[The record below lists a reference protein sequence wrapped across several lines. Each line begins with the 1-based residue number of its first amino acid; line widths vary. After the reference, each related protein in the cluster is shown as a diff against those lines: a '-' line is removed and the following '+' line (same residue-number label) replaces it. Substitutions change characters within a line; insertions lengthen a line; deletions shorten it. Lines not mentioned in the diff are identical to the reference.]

1 MKRWLGVCAMSLL
14 LTGGA
19 QAAGFEARAATPAPE
34 LKAQDLARA
43 TKTLAD
49 YRGKVVLLNFW
60 ASWCPPCLREMPSME
75 RLRIRMAGRPLA
87 IVALDSAE
95 TADEVNGFLSKM
107 KLGFP
112 ILLDPDGSN
121 TKRWK
126 VFALPTTFL
135 LDASGRVR
143 YVLTGPTE
151 WDEGEAL
158 KIIESLLAE
167 SSPAKA
173 ASPKTAFNPAI
184 TKEYDQIGL

>member
-1 MKRWLGVCAMSLL
+1 MKRWLMACALGLL
-14 LTGGA
+14 LNGGA
-19 QAAGFEARAATPAPE
+19 QAAGFEARPATPAPE
-34 LKAQDLARA
+34 LKAQDLMGA
-43 TKTLAD
+43 TRPMAA

-75 RLRIRMAGRPLA
+75 RLRVKMTGRPLA
-87 IVALDSAE
+87 IVPLDSAE
-95 TADEVNGFLSKM
+95 TPEEVNAYLSKM

-121 TKRWK
+121 TRRWK

-135 LDASGRVR
+135 LDAQGRVR

-158 KIIESLLAE
+158 KVIESLLAE
-167 SSPAKA
+167 LPVQSNQGE
-173 ASPKTAFNPAI
+173 PKRLTP
-184 TKEYDQIGL
+184 Q

>member
-1 MKRWLGVCAMSLL
+1 MKQWLTMLALGMLFNA
-14 LTGGA
+14 GGH
-19 QAAGFEARAATPAPE
+19 AAGFEVRASTPAPA
-34 LKAQDLARA
+34 LTAQDLKGAP
-43 TKTLAD
+43 KTLDD

-75 RLRIRMAGRPLA
+75 RLRQKMAGQPLE

-95 TADEVNGFLSKM
+95 TAEEVNAYLSKM

-121 TKRWK
+121 TRRWK
-126 VFALPTTFL
+126 VFALPTSFL
-135 LDASGRVR
+135 LDVEGKVR

-158 KIIESLLAE
+158 QLIESMLAE
-167 SSPAKA
+167 LPVRAK
-173 ASPKTAFNPAI
+173 
-184 TKEYDQIGL
+184 